1 MKTNAKYV
9 KKEIPWH
16 YVPSFCMATL
26 ASIGDTDHNISL
38 RLFEQ
43 LILDLDVKVE
53 VLDLLKRFPSGVV
66 VG

>member
-16 YVPSFCMATL
+16 YVRNFCMATL
-26 ASIGDTDHNISL
+26 VPIGGTGHNISL

-43 LILDLDVKVE
+43 LVLDLDVKVE